1 MKVLQLCHKPPY
13 PKKDGGCIAIAS
25 ISEAFIEQNIDLR
38 VITATTSKHPWVENA
53 WQTQLKSITR
63 PVELDTGLNAF
74 SALKNIVGSGSYNV
88 DRFYSAEFVQLLE
101 EQISHF
107 NPDVIWM
114 ESLFMTPYIEA
125 IRARS
130 KAKII
135 LRAHNVEF
143 RIWERLA
150 SNATSFLK
158 KSYLRFLAKRIMEYE
173 LDVIKKVDGIAALS
187 NEDEQFF
194 KTTSKAEVEL
204 IPIGID
210 VNEFS
215 ISTPTDPLTLFH
227 LGAMNWGPNEEA
239 VSFFVNEVWPLVV
252 ESIPAAR
259 CILAGRNM
267 SESLIAKSENG
278 LSIIEDVEDS
288 HAFFEENDILVLPLL
303 SGGGMR
309 VKMLEA
315 MSMGKVVIS
324 TSVGAEGIHGK
335 NGEHFIIADD
345 ALSMAN
351 EIKKVYQGEYDLTA
365 IGTAGRKLVEEHF
378 SNTAISKEL
387 NYFCQRLAGINR

>member
-13 PKKDGGCIAIAS
+13 PKSDGGCIAIAS
-25 ISEAFIEQNIDLR
+25 VSEAFLNQAIELR
-38 VITATTSKHPWVENA
+38 ILTAITRKHPWVENA
-53 WQTQLKSITR
+53 WPNSLKKITNH
-63 PVELDTGLNAF
+63 VDIDTDLNAF
-74 SALKNIVGSGSYNV
+74 SALKNLIGSGSYNV
-88 DRFYSAEFVQLLE
+88 ERFFSPEFARLLE
-101 EQISHF
+101 DQISNF
-107 NPDVIWM
+107 DPDVIWL
-114 ESLFMTPYIEA
+114 ESLFMAPYIEA
-125 IRARS
+125 IRRKS
-130 KAKII
+130 KAKIM

-150 SNATSFLK
+150 INSLSTLK
-158 KSYLRFLAKRIMEYE
+158 KPYLRFLAKRMKEYE
-173 LDVIKKVDGIAALS
+173 LDVIKKIDGIAALS
-187 NEDEQFF
+187 TEDEQFF
-194 KTTSKAEVEL
+194 EFNSKAEVKL

-210 VNEFS
+210 LEEFS
-215 ISTPTDPLTLFH
+215 ISTPCKPISLFH

-239 VSFFVNEVWPLVV
+239 VKFFVNDVWPLVV
-252 ESIPAAR
+252 RSTPNAK

-267 SESLIAKSENG
+267 PESLIAKSENG

-288 HAFFEENDILVLPLL
+288 LAFFEENDILVLPLL

-315 MSMGKVVIS
+315 MAMGKVVIT

-335 NGEHFIIADD
+335 NGKHFIIADD
-345 ALSMAN
+345 ARSMAH
-351 EIKKVYQGEYDLTA
+351 EIDKVYQGEYDLTA
-365 IGTAGRKLVEEHF
+365 IGTAARKLVEEHF